1 MAHSPNWAGIFPSIP
16 TAFADDGSLD
26 LESQAAVARFSVE
39 CGAQGLLC
47 FGLAGEVF
55 RLTPQERI
63 AALEAIVEGVAG
75 RIPVLAGVGTE
86 ALHSSLALA
95 REARAA
101 GADGLVIPPPVS
113 TRPSR
118 GELIRYFAEIATA
131 GELPVMVQDAPVYL
145 GIELG
150 PELVQEAARLAP
162 EIVCVKLEAGPERI
176 AEWIAETGDTF
187 AIFDGNAG
195 IALLD
200 TLDNGAVGNAPGA
213 DVTDE
218 LVASY
223 ALWLEGDAE
232 GARQRFAPL
241 LPLLVFESQ
250 GIEHFNAC
258 AKHLL
263 WRRGVLASSHM
274 RAPTSGLTA
283 VGRALAERYFDEVPA
298 YKSLS
303 PAADRAR

>member
-1 MAHSPNWAGIFPSIP
+1 VPANSPTWTGIFPSIP

-26 LESQAAVARFSVE
+26 LESQKAVARFSVE
-39 CGAQGLLC
+39 CGAHGLLC

-86 ALHSSLALA
+86 ALHTSRLLA
-95 REARAA
+95 REARAV
-101 GADGLVIPPPVS
+101 GADGIVIPPPVT

-118 GELIRYFAEIATA
+118 SELIRYFAEVATA
-131 GELPVMVQDAPVYL
+131 GELPAMIQDAPVYL

-150 PELVQEAARLAP
+150 PELVVEAARSAA
-162 EIVCVKLEAGPERI
+162 EIVSVKLEAGPERI

-187 AIFDGNAG
+187 ALFDGNGG

-218 LVASY
+218 LVATY
-223 ALWLEGDAE
+223 ALWLDGDAE
-232 GARQRFAPL
+232 AARRRFAPL

-263 WRRGVLASSHM
+263 ARRGVLASSHM
-274 RAPTSGLTA
+274 RAPTTGLTD
-283 VGRALAERYFDEVPA
+283 VGRALAERYFDDIPA
-298 YKSLS
+298 Y
-303 PAADRAR
+303 AAE

>member
-1 MAHSPNWAGIFPSIP
+1 MTSWAGIFPSIP
-16 TAFADDGSLD
+16 TAFCDDGSLD

-86 ALHSSLALA
+86 ALHTSVALA
-95 REARAA
+95 RAARAA
-101 GADGLVIPPPVS
+101 GADGLVIPPPVT

-118 GELIRYFAEIATA
+118 SELIRYFAQIAVA

-150 PELVQEAARLAP
+150 PELVEEAAQSAP

-176 AEWIAETGDTF
+176 SEWIAETGDAF

-218 LVASY
+218 LVVTY
-223 ALWLEGDAE
+223 ALWLAGDAE
-232 GARQRFAPL
+232 AARARFAPL
-241 LPLLVFESQ
+241 LPLLMFESQ

-263 WRRGVLASSHM
+263 ARRGVLASSHM
-274 RAPTSGLTA
+274 RAPANGLNA
-283 VGRALAERYFDEVPA
+283 VGRALTERYFDAIPA
-298 YKSLS
+298 YRPGA
-303 PAADRAR
+303 PAA

>member
-1 MAHSPNWAGIFPSIP
+1 MPTPPSWAGIFPSIP

-26 LESQAAVARFSVE
+26 LESQVAVARFSVE

-86 ALHSSLALA
+86 ALHTSIALA
-95 REARAA
+95 RAARAA
-101 GADGLVIPPPVS
+101 GADGIVIPPPVT

-118 GELIRYFAEIATA
+118 NELIRYFAEIASA
-131 GELPVMVQDAPVYL
+131 GELPAMVQDAPVYL

-150 PELVQEAARLAP
+150 PELVQEAARSAP
-162 EIVCVKLEAGPERI
+162 EIVCVKLEAGAERI
-176 AEWIAETGDTF
+176 AEWIAETGDAF

-195 IALLD
+195 LALLD
-200 TLDNGAVGNAPGA
+200 TLDSGAVGNAPGA

-218 LVASY
+218 LVATY
-223 ALWLEGDAE
+223 ALWLAGDGE
-232 GARQRFAPL
+232 GARRRFAPL

-263 WRRGVLASSHM
+263 ARRGVLANSHM
-274 RAPTSGLTA
+274 RAPTTGLTPL
-283 VGRALAERYFDEVPA
+283 GRSLAERYFDDVPA
-298 YKSLS
+298 YKAAL
-303 PAADRAR
+303 PATDGAE

>member
-1 MAHSPNWAGIFPSIP
+1 VPANFPTWAGIFPSIP

-26 LESQAAVARFSVE
+26 LESQKAVARFSVE

-63 AALEAIVEGVAG
+63 AVLEAIVEGVAG

-86 ALHSSLALA
+86 ALHTSRLLA
-95 REARAA
+95 REVRAV
-101 GADGLVIPPPVS
+101 GADGIVIPPPVT

-118 GELIRYFAEIATA
+118 SELIRYFAEIATA
-131 GELPVMVQDAPVYL
+131 GELPAMIQDAPVYL

-150 PELVQEAARLAP
+150 PELVVEVARSAA
-162 EIVCVKLEAGPERI
+162 EIVSVKLEAGPERI

-187 AIFDGNAG
+187 ALFDGNGG

-218 LVASY
+218 LVATY
-223 ALWLEGDAE
+223 ALWLDGDAE
-232 GARQRFAPL
+232 AARRRFAPL

-263 WRRGVLASSHM
+263 ARRGVLASSHM
-274 RAPTSGLTA
+274 RAPTTGLTD
-283 VGRALAERYFDEVPA
+283 VGRALAERYFDEIPA
-298 YKSLS
+298 Y
-303 PAADRAR
+303 AAE